1 MKKIKVL
8 MMSLFAFIMT
18 LGFSSCNSVVED
30 LMGVEEYFMVLDNVE
45 TNLINAETGE
55 SLKQAY
61 YDAFAFGNGKEKDG
75 IKYVSLGKDKD
86 VNHAIQIFY
95 ESCEAM
101 KNSFQRE
108 VGKVLPK
115 GGFIDYTFSMRS
127 GSYKGDVVA
136 NCKSTVRIHAE

>member
-8 MMSLFAFIMT
+8 MMSLFAFTMI

-30 LMGVEEYFMVLDNVE
+30 LMGVEEYFMVLDNVG

-55 SLKQAY
+55 NLKQDY
-61 YDAFAFGNGKEKDG
+61 YDAFTFQNGKEKDG
-75 IKYVSLGKDKD
+75 IKYVSLGKTGDINE
-86 VNHAIQIFY
+86 VISAFY
-95 ESCEAM
+95 KSCEASQ
-101 KNSFQRE
+101 KSLQE
-108 VGKVLPK
+108 THGKQIPE
-115 GGFIDYTFSMRS
+115 GGVIDYTFSMRS

>member
-8 MMSLFAFIMT
+8 MMSLFAFTMT
-18 LGFSSCNSVVED
+18 LGFSSCNSIVED

-45 TNLINAETGE
+45 TNLLNTEGE
-55 SLKQAY
+55 NMKQY
-61 YDAFAFGNGKEKDG
+61 FWDAFAFDNGKEKDG

-86 VNHAIQIFY
+86 VNHAIQIFN
-95 ESCEAM
+95 ESCKLL

-108 VGKVLPK
+108 LGTVLPK

-136 NCKSTVRIHAE
+136 NCKSTVRIVAE

>member
-8 MMSLFAFIMT
+8 MMSLFAFTMT

-30 LMGVEEYFMVLDNVE
+30 LMGVEEYFIVLDNVG

-61 YDAFAFGNGKEKDG
+61 YDAFAFQNGKEKDG
-75 IKYVSLGKDKD
+75 IKYGSLGKTKD
-86 VNHAIQIFY
+86 INEAISTFY
-95 ESCEAM
+95 KSCEAT
-101 KNSFQRE
+101 K
-108 VGKVLPK
+108 KVLQETYGKQIPK
-115 GGFIDYTFSMRS
+115 GGVIDYSFSMRS

-136 NCKSTVRIHAE
+136 NCKSTVRIVAE